1 MTPFELLLFKL
12 FYSFIIGGCIGAE
25 REYRSKSAGFRTM
38 ILICVGS
45 FLFTTFSIHIGTSS
59 PDRIASNI
67 LTGIGFIGAGVIFR
81 SDDGINGITTAAS
94 IWITAALGIGIAADF
109 YWLVLATTILVLVLL
124 FLFTRLEAWIDSKS
138 QYRKYKIVTNYH
150 HHVLSQYEKI
160 LTECG
165 LKHKRIKRTRLGEN
179 ISALWVVSGSEKE
192 HDQFVE
198 RILSDQ
204 SVKEFEF

>member
-1 MTPFELLLFKL
+1 MTPFETLLLKL
-12 FYSFIIGGCIGAE
+12 IYSFIIGGCIGAE

-38 ILICVGS
+38 ILICTGS
-45 FLFTTFSIHIGTSS
+45 FLFTVFSMHIGTSS

-94 IWITAALGIGIAADF
+94 IWITAALGIGIAAGF
-109 YWLVLATTILVLVLL
+109 YWLVLATTVLVLILL
-124 FLFTRLEAWIDSKS
+124 FLFTRIEAWIDHKS

-150 HHVLSQYEKI
+150 YHVLLQYEKI
-160 LTECG
+160 LGECS
-165 LKHKRIKRTRLGEN
+165 LKYKRIKRTRSGKD
-179 ISALWVVSGSEKE
+179 ISALWVVSGPEKA

-198 RILSDQ
+198 KILSDQ